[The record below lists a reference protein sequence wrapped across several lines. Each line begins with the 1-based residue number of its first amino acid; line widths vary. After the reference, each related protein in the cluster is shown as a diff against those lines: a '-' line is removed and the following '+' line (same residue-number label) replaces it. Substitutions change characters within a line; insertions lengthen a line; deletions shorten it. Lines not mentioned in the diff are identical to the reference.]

1 MIGIPAVHFNHP
13 LKVNLY
19 HYTIK
24 LFKPTEVVMK
34 RSAIIISIIITTFVL
49 GAVGGV
55 VRAVSAASQSA
66 EVQKLQATIQARE
79 DLYTQAIAEANDRIQ
94 QANQEIRT
102 IQQQSTATIAVAAP
116 TVQPAT
122 ASITEDQA
130 LKIAMDAVGETG
142 SNISGHTDM
151 VSYNGAVSYEVQLSD
166 GSTLYLDATS
176 GNILYNSLT
185 GGPGKIIDDKQALFD
200 AVTYMKGGQVLS
212 VDKIPYKN
220 VPAYQVTFTTGA
232 KVYVNLA
239 GQVIGVEEVQQY
251 YTGYTAGSTSSSGS
265 SSKSGSGSKPRSSS
279 SGGGESESGDD

>member
-1 MIGIPAVHFNHP
+1 MIGIPAIHFNHP
-13 LKVNLY
+13 LKVNPY

-24 LFKPTEVVMK
+24 LFKPTEADMK

-49 GAVGGV
+49 GVVGGV
-55 VRAVSAASQSA
+55 VRAVSAANQSA

-94 QANQEIRT
+94 QANQEIQT
-102 IQQQSTATIAVAAP
+102 IQQQSTATIATAAP
-116 TVQPAT
+116 TVQPT
-122 ASITEDQA
+122 LASIPVDQA

-142 SNISGHTDM
+142 TNVSGHTDR
-151 VSYNGAVSYEVQLSD
+151 VSYNGTVSYEVQLSD
-166 GSTLYLDATS
+166 GSTLYLDASS

-185 GGPGKIIDDKQALFD
+185 GGPGKIIDDKQALFN

-212 VDKIPYKN
+212 VDKTTYNN
-220 VPAYQVTFTTGA
+220 VPAYLVTFTTGA

-239 GQVIGVEEVQQY
+239 GQIIGVEEVQQY
-251 YTGYTAGSTSSSGS
+251 YTGYT
-265 SSKSGSGSKPRSSS
+265 SGSGSTSTGSSSIPSSKPSSSS